1 MTLNK
6 LFKNPILHQEEKW
19 TLIKDFKRELKLQ
32 EENKFRKVLD
42 QLSAS
47 NIIQIEGEYIKF
59 TFVGVLIIE
68 NSILYCYPKYFK
80 KFDYYNFKKVIQV
93 IKKTN
98 RSGDRELVQTSL
110 FSNDSLNNLSLIL
123 FFVEDYFENG
133 LYQTTHDTI
142 ETNGHGKIL
151 WNKTIK
157 NNLPIIKNDKP
168 YYFEMF
174 TKKRVDDYNNYFRL
188 LHTIIVSECSK
199 ILRITHLDDLFG
211 ITTVPDLTD
220 QTLVDFDEL
229 NHILKMIDKE
239 KNVQFNTHKNELLD
253 KMKQYLM
260 SEDTFATDSSLNI
273 YGTTSF
279 EVIWEKLCKVVFGD
293 KLDKPIRDLPIDL
306 VSKYDKNKKLIK
318 LIKEPIWFIDYKKTK
333 GKPFIPDLITVYEN
347 NFLIFDAKYY
357 NIKMNDDGVT
367 GQPDLESITK
377 QYMYELAYK
386 EFINAHNLNVRN
398 SFLFPVDGKTSINGY
413 AKLEILENLNL
424 QNIYVIFVSAN
435 DLFDCYLKNSKSHNK
450 KWREQIFKKII

>member
-1 MTLNK
+1 
-6 LFKNPILHQEEKW
+6 
-19 TLIKDFKRELKLQ
+19 
-32 EENKFRKVLD
+32 
-42 QLSAS
+42 
-47 NIIQIEGEYIKF
+47 
-59 TFVGVLIIE
+59 
-68 NSILYCYPKYFK
+68 
-80 KFDYYNFKKVIQV
+80 
-93 IKKTN
+93 
-98 RSGDRELVQTSL
+98 
-110 FSNDSLNNLSLIL
+110 
-123 FFVEDYFENG
+123 
-133 LYQTTHDTI
+133 
-142 ETNGHGKIL
+142 
-151 WNKTIK
+151 
-157 NNLPIIKNDKP
+157 
-168 YYFEMF
+168 
-174 TKKRVDDYNNYFRL
+174 
-188 LHTIIVSECSK
+188 
-199 ILRITHLDDLFG
+199 
-211 ITTVPDLTD
+211 
-220 QTLVDFDEL
+220 
-229 NHILKMIDKE
+229 
-239 KNVQFNTHKNELLD
+239 
-253 KMKQYLM
+253 M

-435 DLFDCYLKNSKSHNK
+435 DLFDCYLKNSKSYNK
-450 KWREQIFKKII
+450 VWREELFKKIV

>member
-6 LFKNPILHQEEKW
+6 LFKNPIFLQEEKW
-19 TLIKDFKRELKLQ
+19 MAIEDFKREFKVY
-32 EENKFRKVLD
+32 EENKFRKVMNH
-42 QLSAS
+42 LSAS
-47 NIIQIEGEYIKF
+47 NIIQIDEDCIKF

-68 NSILYCYPKYFK
+68 NNILYCYPKYFK
-80 KFDYYNFKKVIQV
+80 KFDYENFKKVIHV
-93 IKKTN
+93 IKKIN
-98 RSGDRELVQTSL
+98 RSGDKEIAQTSL
-110 FSNDSLNNLSLIL
+110 FSSDSLNNLSLIL

-168 YYFEMF
+168 YYFEIF

-188 LHTIIVSECSK
+188 LHSIIVTECSK
-199 ILRITHLDDLFG
+199 ILHMTNLDDLFG

-229 NHILKMIDKE
+229 NHILHMIDKE

-253 KMKQYLM
+253 KMKQYLK
-260 SEDTFATDSSLNI
+260 SEDTFATDSSLNV

-279 EVIWEKLCKVVFGD
+279 EVIWEKLCKIVFND
-293 KLDKPIRDLPIDL
+293 KLHQPIRNLSIEL
-306 VSKYDKNKKLIK
+306 NSKYDKNRKLIK
-318 LIKEPIWFIDYKKTK
+318 LIKEPIWFIDYKETK
-333 GKPFIPDLITVYEN
+333 GNAFIPDLITVYEN

-357 NIKMNDDGVT
+357 NIKRNNDGVT

-377 QYMYELAYK
+377 QYMYELAYRD
-386 EFINAHNLNVRN
+386 FINTHHLNVRN
-398 SFLFPVDGKTSINGY
+398 SFLFPVDGETSINGY
-413 AKLEILENLNL
+413 AKLEILEKLNL
-424 QNIYVIFVSAN
+424 QNIYVIFISAN
-435 DLFDCYLKNSKSHNK
+435 DLFDCYLKNSKTYNK
-450 KWREQIFKKII
+450 EWREQLFKKII